1 MHSLK
6 GYLVGLTLSL
16 MLVSETTC
24 HPADVGSSL
33 LKRGRDF
40 GGGDGHGPGFYG
52 GGE

>member
-16 MLVSETTC
+16 ILVSETTC
-24 HPADVGSSL
+24 HPADAGSAL
-33 LKRGRDF
+33 LKRGF
-40 GGGDGHGPGFYG
+40 GGGGDNGPGFYG